1 MRLNV
6 ITKMVSIILL
16 LIITGGIFITS
27 GYFEEI
33 ENNPKEYFIIVSITL
48 LLLYCFASRKGLNE
62 LLKSFHSNL
71 LLYGVVVICMI
82 TSIHGL
88 LQYIGLLPTY
98 HSVFPITGTFENPAG
113 FAAVQAGLFPIV
125 FTMCFDRDNGCF
137 LQYFTITVSLL
148 CLVSVILSGSRAGFL
163 ALCSV
168 VVVVLAFNN
177 TVSIFFKTNR
187 WLLLPMFFII
197 ISTLLFLYY
206 VKQDSA
212 NGRLFIWGR
221 CIELIRERPLFGY
234 GKNGF
239 HEYYM
244 SAQADY
250 FQTHPES
257 PYVMLADNVFH
268 PFNEYIKLTIQY
280 GIVGLLVAIGALV
293 WIIRKI
299 LKSGKQTKNIGMSFV
314 ASLFIMCQFSYP
326 FKYAVIWLLGLILI
340 IPAFFNTTKEIN
352 IAKSIRIISSFFL
365 LFYLA
370 STIRMMYYD
379 MKWAEISKRALIGQV
394 DRMLKYYESMS
405 FLMKRNPLFLYNYA
419 AELSASGHYKES
431 LDVLSKCA
439 VMWNDYKVQLLL
451 ANNYIK
457 VNEIEKAVQSL
468 DVAYNMI
475 PCRFEPLFAK
485 MVVYQNN
492 NDTINTIRVAD
503 MIIEKPI
510 KINSERV
517 FYIVERAKQ
526 IRSNYE

>member
-1 MRLNV
+1 
-6 ITKMVSIILL
+6 MVSFLLL

-27 GYFEEI
+27 NYFKEI
-33 ENNPKEYFIIVSITL
+33 ENDPKEYYIIISIIL
-48 LLLYCFASRKGLNE
+48 LLFYCFISRKGLNE
-62 LLKSFHSNL
+62 LLKSLQSNL
-71 LLYGVVVICMI
+71 LLYGIVVLCML

-88 LQYIGLLPTY
+88 LQYIGLLPSN
-98 HSVFPITGTFENPAG
+98 HNAFPITGTFENPAG

-125 FTMCFDRDNGCF
+125 FSKCFDRDNGWF
-137 LQYFTITVSLL
+137 LHYFTITVSLL
-148 CLVSVILSGSRAGFL
+148 CLVSVIFSGSRTGFL

-168 VVVVLAFNN
+168 IIVVLAFNN
-177 TVSIFFKTNR
+177 TVSKYFINNR
-187 WLLLPMFFII
+187 WLWLPTLFII
-197 ISTLLFLYY
+197 ISMCFYLYH
-206 VKQDSA
+206 VKVDSA

-244 SAQADY
+244 SAQAYY

-257 PYVMLADNVFH
+257 PFVMLADNVFH
-268 PFNEYIKLTIQY
+268 PFNEYIKLAIQY
-280 GIVGLLVAIGALV
+280 GMAGLLVAIGTLV
-293 WIIRKI
+293 WIIRKL
-299 LKSGKQTKNIGMSFV
+299 LKSGKHTKIIGMSFV

-326 FKYAVIWLLGLILI
+326 FKYAVIWLLGFIILI
-340 IPAFFNTTKEIN
+340 PVFFDTTKEMN
-352 IAKSIRIISSFFL
+352 ITKAIRIIFSFFL

-405 FLMKRNPLFLYNYA
+405 FLMKGNPSFLYNYA

-485 MVVYQNN
+485 MVVYHNN

-510 KINSERV
+510 KIYSERV

-526 IRSNYE
+526 IRSDYE

>member
-197 ISTLLFLYY
+197 ISTL
-206 VKQDSA
+206 
-212 NGRLFIWGR
+212 
-221 CIELIRERPLFGY
+221 
-234 GKNGF
+234 
-239 HEYYM
+239 
-244 SAQADY
+244 
-250 FQTHPES
+250 T
-257 PYVMLADNVFH
+257 
-268 PFNEYIKLTIQY
+268 
-280 GIVGLLVAIGALV
+280 
-293 WIIRKI
+293 
-299 LKSGKQTKNIGMSFV
+299 
-314 ASLFIMCQFSYP
+314 
-326 FKYAVIWLLGLILI
+326 
-340 IPAFFNTTKEIN
+340 
-352 IAKSIRIISSFFL
+352 
-365 LFYLA
+365 
-370 STIRMMYYD
+370 
-379 MKWAEISKRALIGQV
+379 
-394 DRMLKYYESMS
+394 
-405 FLMKRNPLFLYNYA
+405 
-419 AELSASGHYKES
+419 
-431 LDVLSKCA
+431 
-439 VMWNDYKVQLLL
+439 
-451 ANNYIK
+451 
-457 VNEIEKAVQSL
+457 
-468 DVAYNMI
+468 
-475 PCRFEPLFAK
+475 
-485 MVVYQNN
+485 
-492 NDTINTIRVAD
+492 
-503 MIIEKPI
+503 
-510 KINSERV
+510 
-517 FYIVERAKQ
+517 
-526 IRSNYE
+526 